1 MLVTREPGDDRSQT
15 VWSQCWSL
23 MCRHTS
29 ASEQRKVPKAAGA
42 RAAHPVQHST
52 PGRVEAGIPLQRL
65 EVGGA
70 EEQSGETSA
79 GLSGGGGVSG
89 SSGAAAGGRGAGGGQ
104 GRRRER

>member
-1 MLVTREPGDDRSQT
+1 MEPVSEPDVFMSA
-15 VWSQCWSL
+15 V
-23 MCRHTS
+23 TS

-42 RAAHPVQHST
+42 RAAHPAQHST
-52 PGRVEAGIPLQRL
+52 PGRVETGNPLQRL

-89 SSGAAAGGRGAGGGQ
+89 SSGAAGGGAAGGGQ